1 MNLEELL
8 NNPETKAKLLRW
20 GWLISLI
27 MLVLGYVLMVVF
39 WDA

>member
-1 MNLEELL
+1 MNLEKMLSD
-8 NNPETKAKLLRW
+8 PETRAKLLKW